1 VSFTEARYKVDL
13 STQDDGPVLKN
24 KGITKGSNG
33 DANAGA
39 FPRHLILNVR
49 MVLEE
54 IKPEE
59 NSCRHARRQKAGG
72 SGSGKLTHHRL
83 VNLRSRS

>member
-13 STQDDGPVLKN
+13 STQDDAPVLKN

-59 NSCRHARRQKAGG
+59 KTRNEVRCTA
-72 SGSGKLTHHRL
+72 
-83 VNLRSRS
+83 